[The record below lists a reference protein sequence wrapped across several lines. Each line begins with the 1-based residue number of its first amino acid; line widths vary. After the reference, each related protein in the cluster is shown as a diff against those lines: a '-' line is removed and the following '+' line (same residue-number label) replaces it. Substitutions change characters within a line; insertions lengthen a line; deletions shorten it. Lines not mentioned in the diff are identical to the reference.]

1 MLRGVHRALDRAFE
15 CFGAVEDV
23 KKQCEVMAKKA
34 ALYRAEGDF
43 GRADEC
49 AETYLRLVGEKGA

>member
-1 MLRGVHRALDRAFE
+1 VHRALDRAFE